1 MILLQRPGSEPLQIE
16 SLLIDFEG
24 TLAID
29 RRVHPKTKDKLNL
42 LSKRLKIC
50 VLSKEPKEIVET
62 ALRKVEAELVCVKEG
77 ESSKEKMVCLE
88 RLGPERTVAIG
99 QGMDDVEMI
108 ERSAFGICVLGKE
121 GTAAKAIE
129 KADLVVTNIVDALD
143 FLLKPLRQRAT
154 LSG

>member
-1 MILLQRPGSEPLQIE
+1 MILLQRPGREPLEIE

-29 RRVHPKTKDKLNL
+29 RRVHPKTKDKLSL
-42 LSKRLKIC
+42 LSKRLKIY

-62 ALRKVEAELVCVKEG
+62 ALRKVKAELVCVREG
-77 ESSKEKMVCLE
+77 ESSQEKMTWLQ

-99 QGMDDVEMI
+99 QGWDDVEMI
-108 ERSAFGICVLGKE
+108 EQSAFGICVLGKE

-129 KADLVVTNIVDALD
+129 KADLVVTNILDALD